1 MELKLQVPWRTEPL
15 PVNYART
22 TDSYHIVID
31 KMIRSGSPHIR
42 TEGDDVLVENFFG
55 VNNKVPDVSRYR
67 IDSKWQPICDLE
79 VPESR
84 LQLQTQPGSI
94 VLLLESPSVDEYR
107 CGNINWPIA
116 PAKGKS
122 GENIDRCLGKLLSGI
137 QAGHFV
143 PGSHVIISNPIQ
155 FQTNLRAIHRQSTTQ
170 KTGSSKWKT
179 LRNNVWK
186 TLWYEGEGGVPGYIQ
201 LCFRARLNTYRPSLI
216 VNACTGDLQNLV
228 TNFVQTE
235 WPKVPLY
242 KAHHPADTSWKNCG
256 DMGLVR
262 VQPPDN
268 PIP

>member
-1 MELKLQVPWRTEPL
+1 MADKALKLDVPL
-15 PVNYART
+15 P
-22 TDSYHIVID
+22 
-31 KMIRSGSPHIR
+31 SGSTRRLCVKNKDGRPFKFD
-42 TEGDDVLVENFFG
+42 GDKFRPEHVDLSGNVVLVQNFFG
-55 VNNKVPDVSRYR
+55 ENNKVPDVSRYR

-186 TLWYEGEGGVPGYIQ
+186 TL
-201 LCFRARLNTYRPSLI
+201 
-216 VNACTGDLQNLV
+216 
-228 TNFVQTE
+228 
-235 WPKVPLY
+235 
-242 KAHHPADTSWKNCG
+242 
-256 DMGLVR
+256 
-262 VQPPDN
+262 
-268 PIP
+268 